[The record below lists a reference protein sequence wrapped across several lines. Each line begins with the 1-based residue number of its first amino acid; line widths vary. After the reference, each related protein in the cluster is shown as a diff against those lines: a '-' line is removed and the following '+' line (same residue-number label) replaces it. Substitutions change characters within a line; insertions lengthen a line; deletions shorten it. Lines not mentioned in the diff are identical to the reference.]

1 MTCGRPCGLSCL
13 SHWSHHHP
21 CLKKIG
27 EETKLKN
34 KNNTSIFFFCHYLS
48 VQYKTKINNSRSQK
62 LRIHHSFSVVHDFS
76 SLTKLCCGTF
86 RKTSSCI
93 STLGVRYH
101 HHRHRHLHLQ
111 PPWGHILQ
119 LWVCCLHLHS
129 PPHLEKTLFSSSF
142 HHSIFEKHKCM
153 QVFTDCETAVALSFT
168 TILFRHRLGTDIPQ
182 TSKFFL

>member
-13 SHWSHHHP
+13 FHWSHHHP
-21 CLKKIG
+21 CLKNILRK
-27 EETKLKN
+27 KLDLKT
-34 KNNTSIFFFCHYLS
+34 TSNFFCYYLL
-48 VQYKTKINNSRSQK
+48 VGYKTKINNSRSQK

-76 SLTKLCCGTF
+76 SLTKWCCGTF
-86 RKTSSCI
+86 RNTLSCI

-111 PPWGHILQ
+111 PPWGHIPQ

-129 PPHLEKTLFSSSF
+129 PLHLEKTLFLSSF

-153 QVFTDCETAVALSFT
+153 QVFSLEVFKSTHVHASDFT
-168 TILFRHRLGTDIPQ
+168 NQLGTFSFPSFSP
-182 TSKFFL
+182 T